1 MVFFLII
8 AIVIIGRTM
17 VGNHFKKKFSK
28 RPPPGIIVTEVVK
41 KEFSEKIETF
51 GTAISKKSKTFKIKK
66 DDLFEDLNL
75 KSFVKKGETLIEL
88 KSGNIIAPF
97 SGVLGYT
104 GLTEDILV
112 SNNIVIITLDDN
124 SVIYSDIK
132 IPENYSASIKKG
144 LPVEVKLTSYKDK
157 IFAGEVD
164 FVSSRINADTR
175 SLLSRIK
182 VENEDLELISG
193 SLLEVV
199 VKFDLRN
206 SLSVPD
212 TSVMIEG
219 DKSYVYKINEENIN
233 DIYYDIDAL
242 FNTKS
247 DIEKL
252 VDALVYHYPKALE
265 ETGSSLD
272 RVHNAFRMKEPLKVL
287 KKESIFS
294 NGLKV
299 QLERSILQVDKN
311 EWDSFFAGQGCFDWE
326 ALRFLEGAFTDNDP
340 VPENNWKFYYLIIR
354 DAKKRPVLV
363 TFFTLSLW
371 KDDMLAPASIS
382 IETERKRI
390 KDPYYL
396 TSKVLSMGSL
406 FTEGDHLYL
415 DRSNPSWNEALSIMI
430 RELEKL
436 EMMSEPGMMVLRD
449 FTEDDELNA
458 ILHGQGF
465 IKASMPEAC
474 IYSDFSWET
483 MEGYVASLSSRSRRH
498 FNNDIKPYQEKFDIY
513 IKKGNKTK

>member
-1 MVFFLII
+1 MKRSTKIISVILVFFLII

-144 LPVEVKLTSYKDK
+144 LPVEVKLTSYKDE
-157 IFAGEVD
+157 IFTGEID

-182 VENEDLELISG
+182 VKNEDLKLISG
-193 SLLEVV
+193 SLLEVG

-219 DKSYVYKINEENIN
+219 DKSYVYKINKENIAN
-233 DIYYDIDAL
+233 KTEIKTGIRTDKSIEIISGLIEGDIIVA
-242 FNTKS
+242 
-247 DIEKL
+247 E
-252 VDALVYHYPKALE
+252 
-265 ETGSSLD
+265 G
-272 RVHNAFRMKEPLKVL
+272 L
-287 KKESIFS
+287 KK
-294 NGLKV
+294 V
-299 QLERSILQVDKN
+299 
-311 EWDSFFAGQGCFDWE
+311 
-326 ALRFLEGAFTDNDP
+326 
-340 VPENNWKFYYLIIR
+340 
-354 DAKKRPVLV
+354 RPRG
-363 TFFTLSLW
+363 
-371 KDDMLAPASIS
+371 K
-382 IETERKRI
+382 
-390 KDPYYL
+390 
-396 TSKVLSMGSL
+396 
-406 FTEGDHLYL
+406 
-415 DRSNPSWNEALSIMI
+415 
-430 RELEKL
+430 
-436 EMMSEPGMMVLRD
+436 
-449 FTEDDELNA
+449 
-458 ILHGQGF
+458 
-465 IKASMPEAC
+465 
-474 IYSDFSWET
+474 
-483 MEGYVASLSSRSRRH
+483 
-498 FNNDIKPYQEKFDIY
+498 IKPI
-513 IKKGNKTK
+513 NK